1 MRYLITNKTISFL
14 LFASFTILISCTPI
28 QLKPTPT
35 AELNPSTEA
44 QSLASSSTIEAVQKT
59 SSSNVN
65 LSENLWSRLFSLYQF
80 PAIENDRI
88 QAEIDWYSK
97 HPDYLIRVQQNAKPY
112 LFHIVNEI
120 EKRGLPG
127 ELALL
132 PIVESAY
139 KPFAYSHGRAAGLWQ
154 FIPSTGVA
162 YGLKQTWW
170 YDGRRDVYA
179 STNAALTYL
188 TKLSKRFDDD
198 WFLAL
203 AGYNAGGGSVSSAMR
218 KNRRLGRPTDFWAL
232 SLRKETRHY
241 APKLIAIASILAN
254 ADKYNVTLIDIP
266 NEPFFEKVN
275 ITKQLDLARAA
286 ELAEISIEDLYILNP
301 SFNQWATSPEGP
313 HYLLLPVSKSADF
326 KTKLAALPDSQR
338 LKWVRH
344 KVKNGETLGQIAR
357 RYRTTVT
364 QIKQANPIK
373 NNLIRAGKHLLIPTA
388 NYNNRLYASSADM
401 RKSDIINTSRQG
413 QKVEYY
419 VQSGDSFW
427 SIAKQYGVGVRS
439 LAKWNAMAPR
449 DTLRIGQKLVIWSQ
463 HPTHP
468 SPRTQ
473 LASTRKNQ
481 TIRYTVKSGDSLYL
495 ISRKFNVSIIDLKR
509 WNTLNKKYLK
519 PGQKLKI
526 IVDVT
531 RT

>member
-1 MRYLITNKTISFL
+1 MQYLITNKSRLFF
-14 LFASFTILISCTPI
+14 LFACVSVLVSCSLSPAKTTEKNTLISNNKAATGAVIRAKNKTKKAPATTPV
-28 QLKPTPT
+28 
-35 AELNPSTEA
+35 AAND
-44 QSLASSSTIEAVQKT
+44 
-59 SSSNVN
+59 
-65 LSENLWSRLFSLYQF
+65 LWQRLFSLYQL
-80 PAIENDRI
+80 PTVDNERI
-88 QAEIDWYSK
+88 QAQIDWYSK
-97 HPDYLIRVQQNAKPY
+97 HPDYFTRVQKNATPY
-112 LFHIVNEI
+112 LFHIVNEV
-120 EKRGLPG
+120 EKRGIPG

-154 FIPSTGVA
+154 FIPSTGA
-162 YGLKQTWW
+162 AFGLEQTWW
-170 YDGRRDVYA
+170 HDGRRDVYA

-188 TKLSKRFDDD
+188 TKLSKRFDND

-203 AGYNAGGGSVSSAMR
+203 AGYNAGGGSVSSAIR
-218 KNRRLGRPTDFWAL
+218 KNKRLQRDTDYWAL
-232 SLRKETRHY
+232 DLRKETKHY
-241 APKLIAIASILAN
+241 VPKLIAIAHILAN
-254 ADKYNVTLIDIP
+254 AEEYNVTLLDIP
-266 NEPFFEKVN
+266 NKPFFERVD
-275 ITKQLDLARAA
+275 TKKQIDLARAA
-286 ELAEISIEDLYILNP
+286 ELAEISIEELYVLNP
-301 SFNQWATSPEGP
+301 AFNQWATNPTGP
-313 HYLLLPVSKSADF
+313 HYLLIPTAKSAEF
-326 KTKLAALPDSQR
+326 KARLAALPDSQR

-344 KVKNGETLGQIAR
+344 KIKSGESLGQIAM
-357 RYRTTVT
+357 RYRTTIK

-473 LASTRKNQ
+473 LASKRKNQ